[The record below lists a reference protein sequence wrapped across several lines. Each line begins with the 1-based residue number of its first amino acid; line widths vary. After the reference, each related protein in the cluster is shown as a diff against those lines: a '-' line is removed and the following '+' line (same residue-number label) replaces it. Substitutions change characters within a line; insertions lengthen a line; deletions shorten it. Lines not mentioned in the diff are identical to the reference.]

1 MPDEL
6 ISCLHAGVFF
16 VESFTVSFFFLVFVL
31 FGNSYAFFV
40 PGY

>member
-16 VESFTVSFFFLVFVL
+16 VESFTVSFFLVFVL